1 MLDHDKA
8 HAPALVGLLCTCRYT
23 PGMNTTNDDV
33 ILSATFDEKT
43 IIRYHWILLI
53 PISLFIVTI
62 PFVII
67 AAIVYKFVLERVV
80 ASWSAT
86 LTSRSL
92 LVQKGVFTKIE
103 KTIPLEKITDLS
115 TTEGPIM
122 RYVGLK
128 RIAIE
133 TAGQSGAAGASLVS
147 LLGIIDTDDFRSK
160 VLAQRDLVTSRGV
173 TIDTN
178 QHDASAGS
186 TDELREIAAT
196 LHRIEDVLGQLA
208 EKK

>member
-1 MLDHDKA
+1 MCLI
-8 HAPALVGLLCTCRYT
+8 CIFRYT
-23 PGMNTTNDDV
+23 HWMNTTNDDV
-33 ILSATFDEKT
+33 ILVAKFDEKT

-62 PFVII
+62 PIVII
-67 AAIVYKFVLERVV
+67 VAIVYKFFLQRVV

-92 LVQKGVFTKIE
+92 LVKKGVFTKIE

-115 TTEGPIM
+115 TTEGPVM

-128 RIAIE
+128 KIGIE
-133 TAGQSGAAGASLVS
+133 TAGQSGAEGSSLVS
-147 LLGIIDTDDFRSK
+147 LLGIVNTDDFRSA
-160 VLAQRDLVTSRGV
+160 VLAQRDLVTGYGMVAKTDR
-173 TIDTN
+173 
-178 QHDASAGS
+178 QEASGGS
-186 TDELREIAAT
+186 PDELREIADT
-196 LHRIEDVLGQLA
+196 LHRIEEVLGQIA

>member
-8 HAPALVGLLCTCRYT
+8 HTPALMGLLCICRYT
-23 PGMNTTNDDV
+23 PDMNTTNDDV

-92 LVQKGVFTKIE
+92 LVQKGVFIKIE

-128 RIAIE
+128 RIGIE

-160 VLAQRDLVTSRGV
+160 VLAQRDLVTGREAPVQSG
-173 TIDTN
+173 IQN
-178 QHDASAGS
+178 ASVGS
-186 TDELREIAAT
+186 TNELREIADT

-208 EKK
+208 KKN

>member
-8 HAPALVGLLCTCRYT
+8 HTPALVGLLCTCRYT

-128 RIAIE
+128 RIGIE
-133 TAGQSGAAGASLVS
+133 TAGQSGAEGSSLVS
-147 LLGIIDTDDFRSK
+147 LLGIVNTDDFRSA
-160 VLAQRDLVTSRGV
+160 VLAQRDLVTGYGMVANTDR
-173 TIDTN
+173 
-178 QHDASAGS
+178 HDASGGS
-186 TDELREIAAT
+186 PDDLREIADT
-196 LHRIEDVLGQLA
+196 LHRIEDVLGQFA
-208 EKK
+208 KKN

>member
-1 MLDHDKA
+1 
-8 HAPALVGLLCTCRYT
+8 
-23 PGMNTTNDDV
+23 MNTTKDDV
-33 ILSATFDEKT
+33 ILVAKFDDKT

-67 AAIVYKFVLERVV
+67 AAIVYKFILERVV

-128 RIAIE
+128 KIEIE
-133 TAGQSGAAGASLVS
+133 TAGQSGAAGSSLVS
-147 LLGIIDTDDFRSK
+147 LLGIINTDDFRSK
-160 VLAQRDLVTSRGV
+160 VLAQRDLVTGREIPV
-173 TIDTN
+173 NVDR
-178 QHDASAGS
+178 QDASGGS
-186 TDELREIAAT
+186 TNELREIADT

-208 EKK
+208 KKN